1 MTTLAPPKQK
11 IALTFAAIFSLLGNV
26 HQTTAGP
33 LCDWLCGRTSPAPV
47 PYAAGYPVAV
57 PYQGT
62 YAANYPVT
70 YAANYPV
77 AGSAPYAAAY
87 APGMSPVTAVP
98 FSGAAALQMPPYASY
113 YGNSAGAP
121 AGDRGYV
128 AVSPGPSLTPSAMPI
143 PVTGAAVTSFYGTG
157 NVYPANPLTLAGG
170 APPMTAAI
178 ATPQASYYAPQG
190 YAPQMPGLSGPVVT
204 ATSPAPMIVQ
214 GTPAVGS
221 AAPAGTTVQTYPGV
235 PAANPGFFGG
245 LSRFFGGMFGT
256 GYSTSYYAAPV
267 TYYRPVTTVDP
278 ATGTT
283 TIVQRPCTSSEYL
296 MQRTP
301 IATCYPNTS
310 GTASTA
316 SSCCGAA
323 PTTIVYNPYAPAMT
337 TPLVPNAGSMSA
349 LGTSASPWAPGVSSG
364 NSPADL
370 APVGQPQLGATA
382 LPQSQPVAPYPSQSA
397 AMPPLSSPPSPTWAP
412 RNPVLTSP
420 GQGSPESQPSGDGA
434 ALNTAP
440 QNSSLIAPPLLPSA
454 QREGTSGVR
463 PIPAADYPY
472 PRSTIESQPPLDLPP
487 PPRDPLSQDAS
498 QDRVAL
504 AHGAPWGYEPIQW
517 GVQKAVYEQP
527 RENIQE
533 MKAPVFVH
541 PQRPAS
547 PQSSQRGASSSPG
560 IDQYQKTGWSAAP
573 RR

>member
-1 MTTLAPPKQK
+1 MTTLAPPQQK
-11 IALTFAAIFSLLGNV
+11 IALTLAAIFSLSGNV

-57 PYQGT
+57 PYQVT
-62 YAANYPVT
+62 YATNYPVT

-77 AGSAPYAAAY
+77 AGSAPYAAGY
-87 APGMSPVTAVP
+87 ALGTSPVTAVP

-113 YGNSAGAP
+113 YSNPGGVPS
-121 AGDRGYV
+121 GDRGYV
-128 AVSPGPSLTPSAMPI
+128 AVSPGPSLAASAMPI
-143 PVTGAAVTSFYGTG
+143 PVNGAPVTSFYGTG

-170 APPMTAAI
+170 AGTMTAAV
-178 ATPQASYYAPQG
+178 ATPQVSYYAPQG
-190 YAPQMPGLSGPVVT
+190 YAPQTSGLSGPVVT
-204 ATSPAPMIVQ
+204 ATSPAPMMVQ
-214 GTPAVGS
+214 GTPAVGY

-235 PAANPGFFGG
+235 PAASPGFFGG

-278 ATGTT
+278 STGAT

-301 IATCYPNTS
+301 ITTCYPNTS
-310 GTASTA
+310 GIASTS
-316 SSCCGAA
+316 SSCCGPA
-323 PTTIVYNPYAPAMT
+323 PATTVYNPYAPAMGT
-337 TPLVPNAGSMSA
+337 TLVPDAGSMSA
-349 LGTSASPWAPGVSSG
+349 YGTSAGPWAAGVSGG
-364 NSPADL
+364 NYPADL
-370 APVGQPQLGATA
+370 APVGQPQLGATT
-382 LPQSQPVAPYPSQSA
+382 LPQSQSIAPYPAQSS
-397 AMPPLSSPPSPTWAP
+397 AMPPLPSPPSPTWAP
-412 RNPVLTSP
+412 LNPGITSP
-420 GQGSPESQPSGDGA
+420 GQGSPENQSSGDGG

-454 QREGTSGVR
+454 RREGTSGVR

-472 PRSTIESQPPLDLPP
+472 PRSTIESQQPLDLPP
-487 PPRDPLSQDAS
+487 PPGDPLSQDAS

-504 AHGAPWGYEPIQW
+504 AHGAPWGYQPIQW
-517 GVQKAVYEQP
+517 GVQKAVHEQP
-527 RENIQE
+527 QETQE

-541 PQRPAS
+541 PKRPES
-547 PQSSQRGASSSPG
+547 RQSSGRGISSSPG
-560 IDQYQKTGWSAAP
+560 IDQYQKTGWSSAP